1 MRDVS
6 DLPGAA
12 ALDLGRALER
22 VIRDAVTEALGTERP
37 RTWVSY
43 KKAAERLGVA
53 PNSVAKLVRQGYIV
67 GVDVRGLN
75 RAAVDSASLDRYMAS
90 CEVDLSHRRDGAT

>member
-1 MRDVS
+1 MREVA

-37 RTWVSY
+37 RTWVDY
-43 KKAAERLGVA
+43 DQAAERMGVDRGT
-53 PNSVAKLVRQGYIV
+53 VEKLVRHGYIV
-67 GVDVRGLN
+67 GIDVRGIR

-90 CEVDLSHRRDGAT
+90 CEVDLSHRRDGAA